1 MRPRATWLITLPS
14 FMPAPSPDSRTTSKL
29 LPLTRRIGLCVTL
42 LLACGVAQA
51 GVFDLSLRLE
61 QELSPPPTEQSKS
74 PAEES
79 AITADDNGSL
89 KISIKIDPRAANQ
102 FAKPLEVRPP
112 EADGSA
118 MTTLPARGVFV
129 TLLRL
134 LWGLTGLF
142 LVAHIAREWLRVIL
156 VRLRREHK
164 PLLME
169 HANWPVI
176 SILVVPKGD
185 PATQEHRLDVLR
197 SLPFDYPPERIHFVV
212 AYRVEDWGVRDA
224 IHRLGKALPERVQT
238 MAIEADEGAADLAA
252 LLPTAVARSTGTAL
266 VVLDQHLPVPRNW
279 LKEAV
284 TPLLDPAVGA
294 VLNRAIPGQAHNQLA
309 TRLIALA
316 DHADVLLATQS
327 DSVDLMLCGKA
338 RIRALRRAA
347 YKLVEAHGALLT
359 PDGASVV
366 LELVRR
372 GWQTVLLAD
381 IHSPEPHMSRDT
393 IRSPRL
399 HPSIT
404 LQALRLAPLALAR
417 SYQRGARVQGGAT
430 FFAAALPLIWLS
442 SLASALLLYAMG
454 DILFGGLAIALC
466 ATTSF
471 DPLGHPKPAFSIV
484 AAARM
489 AGLREEIR
497 LLPFACLSFVDRMA
511 AGCRDLIKL
520 RPHRQRESAGSAVTL
535 VHSEEAR

>member
-1 MRPRATWLITLPS
+1 
-14 FMPAPSPDSRTTSKL
+14 MPAHSLDSRKTSKARGL
-29 LPLTRRIGLCVTL
+29 ARRVGPKVSFFLVYAAIPVLV
-42 LLACGVAQA
+42 QA
-51 GVFDLSLRLE
+51 GGFDLSLKLE
-61 QELSPPPTEQSKS
+61 QHLRPPSTTQSAVIAKEAKPAATE
-74 PAEES
+74 E
-79 AITADDNGSL
+79 NSL
-89 KISIKIDPRAANQ
+89 KISIRIDPKPANHL
-102 FAKPLEVRPP
+102 AKPLVVQNEN
-112 EADGSA
+112 ADKA
-118 MTTLPARGVFV
+118 PLLKARDVFV
-129 TLLRL
+129 ALLRV
-134 LWGLTGLF
+134 LWLVTGVF

-164 PLLME
+164 PLVME

-176 SILVVPKGD
+176 TILVTPKGD
-185 PATQEHRLDVLR
+185 AATQEHRLDVLK

-238 MAIEADEGAADLAA
+238 MAIEPEEDAADLAA
-252 LLPTAVARSTGTAL
+252 LLPTAVARSTGSAL
-266 VVLDQHLPVPRNW
+266 IVLDQNLPVPRVW

-294 VLNRAIPGQAHNQLA
+294 VLNRAIPGQAHNLLA

-338 RIRALRRAA
+338 RIRALRRSA
-347 YKLVEAHGALLT
+347 YKRIEVHGAQLT

-366 LELVRR
+366 LELIRN

-417 SYQRGARVQGGAT
+417 SYQRGARVQGGAA
-430 FFAAALPLIWLS
+430 FFAAALPLIWLC
-442 SLASALLLYAMG
+442 SLTSALLLYAMG
-454 DILFGGLAIALC
+454 DILFGGLAIVLC

-497 LLPFACLSFVDRMA
+497 LLPFACISFVDRMVE
-511 AGCRDLIKL
+511 GCRDLMRI
-520 RPHRQRESAGSAVTL
+520 RPPKQRQRDSSAPTL
-535 VHSEEAR
+535 ARPEEAT